1 MPTTVQI
8 TVYKFDELPKEAQE
22 KAIEKL
28 WDLNVDHDWWDST
41 YEDAKEIGLEI
52 TEFDTYRKTISGKLN
67 EFLLDS
73 CKAIRKNH
81 SVNCDTFKT
90 AKNYL
95 LAYIAAFNKWRSV
108 EWQKNFIRNIHNE
121 NEYDQ
126 WKLVDRLAE
135 FKYSD
140 EAQEIEDDYK
150 KALLEDYLLILC
162 KEYDYRTSREQI
174 IESIR
179 TNDYN
184 FTLDGSIFN

>member
-41 YEDAKEIGLEI
+41 CEDAKEIGLEI
-52 TEFDTYRKTISGKLN
+52 TDFDTHRKTISGKLN

-73 CKAIRKNH
+73 CKAIRNNH
-81 SVNCDTFKT
+81 GVGCDTFKT

-95 LAYIAAFNKWRSV
+95 LTYIAAFNKWRNV
-108 EWQKNFIRNIHNE
+108 KE
-121 NEYDQ
+121 NGYDH
-126 WKLVDRLAE
+126 WKWVDWLAE

-140 EAQEIEDDYK
+140 EAQEVEDDYK
-150 KALLEDYLLILC
+150 KALLEDYLSILC
-162 KEYDYRTSREQI
+162 KEYDYQTSREQI

-179 TNDYN
+179 ANDYN

>member
-8 TVYKFDELPKEAQE
+8 TVYNFDELSQKAQE
-22 KAIEKL
+22 KVIERL
-28 WDLNVDHDWWDST
+28 WDFNVDHDWWDSI

-73 CKAIRKNH
+73 CKAVRKNH

-95 LAYIAAFNKWRSV
+95 LVYITVFNKWRRV
-108 EWQKNFIRNIHNE
+108 EE
-121 NEYDQ
+121 NEYDH
-126 WKLVDRLAE
+126 WKWVDWLAE
-135 FKYSD
+135 FKYSG
-140 EAQEIEDDYK
+140 EAQEIEDNYR
-150 KALLEDYLLILC
+150 KALLEDYLSILY
-162 KEYDYRTSREQI
+162 KEYDYQTSREQI

-179 TNDYN
+179 ANDYN